1 MVSGIMLIRFPQRF
15 GLKFNWTALY
25 RFCNLRETIF
35 SYSAGQRVGETANQS
50 SGSPWA
56 GASILALAACSP
68 LPMSERLRGGRTH
81 RSCKSPVGFA
91 MVLLITMQ
99 SSKGKQEQ

>member
-35 SYSAGQRVGETANQS
+35 SYSAGQRVGETANN
-50 SGSPWA
+50 P
-56 GASILALAACSP
+56 AA
-68 LPMSERLRGGRTH
+68 RLGQELQFLRWRLVH
-81 RSCKSPVGFA
+81 RY
-91 MVLLITMQ
+91 
-99 SSKGKQEQ
+99 